1 MKYALY
7 DQKANLQ
14 GTFVSLEELRAF
26 LGDLKYEMKCDRD
39 FHDTFD
45 YINSIGWRF
54 DIIQSQ

>member
-26 LGDLKYEMKCDRD
+26 LGDYKYENKDNFD
-39 FHDTFD
+39 FYDTFD
-45 YINSIGWRF
+45 YINAIGWRF
-54 DIIQSQ
+54 DVIQST

>member
-7 DQKANLQ
+7 DQNTNLK

-26 LGDLKYEMKCDRD
+26 LGDYKYDTGCEKD

-54 DIIQSQ
+54 DIVQSS